1 MKKIIISVFLSI
13 QLLLYLL
20 SVYIDTIFPTNVLEY
35 LIIVINFIFGFY
47 LMLKIKS
54 KDSLLTLIA
63 LFFTLIADTF
73 LVLLAKYQTI
83 AMLSFSIT
91 QMFYFLKIKN
101 LSKENKINKY
111 DYIRLISVISFL
123 IIVTIST
130 IKNFDMLIL
139 ITTFYFIML
148 LFNFIDSLKTFK
160 KYPLFS
166 IGLFLFICCDI
177 FVGLNFLKN
186 SLPSI
191 SIINFLLNIKFV
203 DMVWFF
209 YAPSQVI
216 LTLSILSIKKTEIV

>member
-20 SVYIDTIFPTNVLEY
+20 SVYIDTNFPTNVLEY

-130 IKNFDMLIL
+130 IKNFDLLIL